1 MIGLIYRMMI
11 EAMMRKA
18 NDEIIAKY
26 KKLGI
31 DIGIEVKVKNIDF
44 DKLAEYIE
52 KIHTTNTAYTANN
65 SPVQSDNEQDM
76 VGVSNTDSN
85 IELLNKLFGGKN
97 DI

>member
-1 MIGLIYRMMI
+1 MIGFVYKMMI
-11 EAMMRKA
+11 EEMMRKA

-52 KIHTTNTAYTANN
+52 KIHTTNIAYTANN

-76 VGVSNTDSN
+76 FSALNTDSN
-85 IELLNKLFGGKN
+85 IELFEKLFGGKR
-97 DI
+97 